1 VLLDGLTPNCLVKL
15 LCEKPMLAFHN
26 YTKLLSCIEDIET
39 STLEKLC
46 EIFDPSQPILG
57 SIQIAW
63 YKSTTFQI
71 LFLYNLFRKHE
82 QNIWWFVFS

>member
-1 VLLDGLTPNCLVKL
+1 MKSCRLIPCYLNFKGVLLDGLTPNCLVKL

-57 SIQIAW
+57 SHIGRQ
-63 YKSTTFQI
+63 
-71 LFLYNLFRKHE
+71 LYSKKR
-82 QNIWWFVFS
+82 